1 MKATICITKAIFL
14 LALIFGVIGIASAGD
29 NNRIST
35 AEAMDFMS
43 GAHSGGASVLTRSR
57 DGIKMAFDATGLEP
71 GAVYTAWWAIFNKP
85 DQCSGGMCGPD
96 DLSMNAEAT
105 QASLLWASGSIVGQ
119 DGIGRF
125 EASLGM
131 EAPVGE
137 VVSGPGLLSPR
148 QAEAHIVL
156 RTHGAPIPG
165 MVHEQISTLQGGCS
179 INTCRNEQAA
189 MHIVN

>member
-14 LALIFGVIGIASAGD
+14 FALVFGVIGIASADD
-29 NNRIST
+29 NLIST

-43 GAHSGGASVLTRSR
+43 GAYTGGASVLTRSR
-57 DGIKMAFDATGLEP
+57 DSIKMTFDATGLEP

-105 QASLLWASGSIVGQ
+105 QASLLWASGTIVGQ
-119 DGIGRF
+119 DGVGNF
-125 EASLGM
+125 EASLGR
-131 EAPVGE
+131 EQPTGE
-137 VVSGPGLLSPR
+137 IVFGPGLLNPR

-156 RTHGAPIPG
+156 RTHGAPIHG
-165 MVHEQISTLQGGCS
+165 MVHKQISTLKGGCNV
-179 INTCRNEQAA
+179 NTCRNEQSA
-189 MHIVN
+189 MHIVH